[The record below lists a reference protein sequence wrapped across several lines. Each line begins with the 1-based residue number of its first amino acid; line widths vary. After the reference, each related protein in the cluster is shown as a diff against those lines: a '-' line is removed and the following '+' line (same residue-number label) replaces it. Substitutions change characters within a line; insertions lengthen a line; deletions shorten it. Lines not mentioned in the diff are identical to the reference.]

1 MPRLRVRACV
11 MSYEDH
17 KAIMAVRVAEVR
29 AGSREPSLVGG
40 IVSGSLGS
48 ACSHMQTIGMTR
60 VLGFPHRRPRSMS
73 M

>member
-40 IVSGSLGS
+40 IVSGSSGS
-48 ACSHMQTIGMTR
+48 ACRHM
-60 VLGFPHRRPRSMS
+60 
-73 M
+73 